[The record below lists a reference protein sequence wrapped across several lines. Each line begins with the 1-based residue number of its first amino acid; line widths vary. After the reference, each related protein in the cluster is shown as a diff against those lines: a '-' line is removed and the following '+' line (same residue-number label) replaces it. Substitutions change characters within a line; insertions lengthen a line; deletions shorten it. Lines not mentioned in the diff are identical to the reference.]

1 MKESIS
7 TIVTNYLSPDAG
19 NIGLIL
25 HHDIDYL
32 SLFSRDANSQAVIS
46 VNTDG
51 LYEFLT
57 FQALLCWGSGLE
69 LSEASIWG
77 RASSF

>member
-1 MKESIS
+1 MKESMS
-7 TIVTNYLSPDAG
+7 TIVTNYLSPGTG

-25 HHDIDYL
+25 HHYIDYL
-32 SLFSRDANSQAVIS
+32 SLFRNDANPQAVIS

-57 FQALLCWGSGLE
+57 FQALLFRGSGL
-69 LSEASIWG
+69 
-77 RASSF
+77 